1 MAALGL
7 LFGLLL
13 VVILLAMIMFAALA
27 ALQGLNLASEADPLL
42 AFFSVVL
49 IFPCVVYGLVFWL
62 TGKNIPQKLMD
73 DLREKQR
80 KDEEKCRKKPGE
92 NGHGQ
97 DGHAEH
103 GPHEHGHAE
112 HGHAEDGHA
121 EHGHAEH
128 GPHEHSDD
136 HHPGNHHA
144 EDHHPDDH
152 RSANHHHI
160 DVSVRNAD
168 GKALIDDQ
176 PAEKK

>member
-103 GPHEHGHAE
+103 GHGQ
-112 HGHAEDGHA
+112 D
-121 EHGHAEH
+121 GHAEH

>member
-103 GPHEHGHAE
+103 GHGQDGHAE
-112 HGHAEDGHA
+112 HGHAED
-121 EHGHAEH
+121 

>member
-103 GPHEHGHAE
+103 GHGQ
-112 HGHAEDGHA
+112 DGHA

>member
-97 DGHAEH
+97 DG
-103 GPHEHGHAE
+103 
-112 HGHAEDGHA
+112 
-121 EHGHAEH
+121 
-128 GPHEHSDD
+128 
-136 HHPGNHHA
+136 
-144 EDHHPDDH
+144 
-152 RSANHHHI
+152 
-160 DVSVRNAD
+160 
-168 GKALIDDQ
+168 
-176 PAEKK
+176 

>member
-103 GPHEHGHAE
+103 GPHEH
-112 HGHAEDGHA
+112 
-121 EHGHAEH
+121 
-128 GPHEHSDD
+128 SDD